1 MNGISFETL
10 KSGDDKLELIPSD
23 KKKLTDSFISLGKS
37 DQLVGTLINAKKGDL
52 LGPIK
57 TYRGYGLIKVNQ
69 ISDFDSTG
77 WNNQQNIIRSDLKR
91 LKQNTV
97 YQNWMTELKEKA
109 TIIDNRKFYF

>member
-77 WNNQQNIIRSDLKR
+77 WNSQQNIIRSDLKR
-91 LKQNTV
+91 LNTINYSYIRIYVV
-97 YQNWMTELKEKA
+97 YFNCSIYNDYE
-109 TIIDNRKFYF
+109 N